1 MGNLEKKASNPIF
14 GTRFNLLFTTL
25 EKMIYVQ
32 IFLDVFFL

>member
-14 GTRFNLLFTTL
+14 GTCFNLFTTL